1 MFPGGRRNGLISCCS
16 LFKILLIMILAVFS
30 SGFLFVKI
38 ESRNYKFKLS
48 FINFLRWANFTTF
61 WKYTTRLQISWKV
74 SNNILRL
81 AGEKCWNDLPRRKCS
96 RSLFFIPLYKVRA
109 VSIKYF
115 QTFPIFLV
123 HLLLIIL
130 FNVII
135 SFFLMTK
142 CLMGGQRAS
151 F

>member
-81 AGEKCWNDLPRRKCS
+81 AGENVEMTYLGENVPGVCFSFLCTKYGRFLSNIFK
-96 RSLFFIPLYKVRA
+96 LFQ
-109 VSIKYF
+109 YF
-115 QTFPIFLV
+115 WYIYFWSFCLMSSF
-123 HLLLIIL
+123 H
-130 FNVII
+130 
-135 SFFLMTK
+135 FFLMTK